1 MIAVSREIMWPPCWP
16 LIRTILLTHPQPAV
30 VRQAV
35 WSQGALFYAKEK
47 KPPSSAECEQGS
59 KKPQGCWL
67 PSWIPE
73 EPTSGWQTLT
83 RSHVPWGFQNHWSY
97 HVWCE
102 RITSFLMKS
111 IPNCLWGGLRLVSV
125 PKVLAFITKKE
136 QKTTDDH
143 STKLNI
149 CSVQGGITITMC
161 NNCSR

>member
-16 LIRTILLTHPQPAV
+16 LIRTILLTHPQTAV

-83 RSHVPWGFQNHWSY
+83 RRSHVPWGFQNHWSY

-111 IPNCLWGGLRLVSV
+111 IPNCLWGVCVWCLFLKFLPLLSSKNKRQQM
-125 PKVLAFITKKE
+125 IT
-136 QKTTDDH
+136 
-143 STKLNI
+143 
-149 CSVQGGITITMC
+149 VQ
-161 NNCSR
+161 N